1 MDIAQEVFGR
11 RRPIRQKLID
21 YGFTADN
28 GPNSMVYRV
37 SFMDG
42 ALTAVV
48 SVRFSPAGETSV
60 ICRALDADT
69 GDEYALINIASSTGA
84 YVGAARN
91 EYRVLLEQI
100 AKECFYDVPFCSDQ
114 ANRLS
119 GMIENTYGVL
129 PDNPF
134 SNVDHAGVF
143 RDPCS
148 GKWFGLIMRIEKGK
162 LLDKPDK
169 APIEIINVKID
180 PDQLSELLKEPGIYP
195 CYHMNKKKWI
205 SVALDD
211 SLDDDRIFELVRKSY
226 KLIHPHRHWIIPSN
240 PALFDVGAGFDAGGG
255 VLTWHHRIHV
265 AVGDTVYIYQT
276 EPVAALRW
284 KCEVIAC
291 SLETETPINHPVTRI
306 MYLKRIETYDKD
318 RYPRSWLNEH
328 GIKKTVRGQRSAPD
342 ELVKALET

>member
-69 GDEYALINIASSTGA
+69 SDEYALINIASSTGA
-84 YVGAARN
+84 YVGAARD
-91 EYRVLLEQI
+91 EYRMLLEEI
-100 AKECFYDVPFCSDQ
+100 AEACFYDVPFCSDQ

-129 PDNPF
+129 PENPF

-148 GKWFGLIMRIEKGK
+148 GKWFGLIMQIEKGK
-162 LLDKPDK
+162 LLD
-169 APIEIINVKID
+169 
-180 PDQLSELLKEPGIYP
+180 EP
-195 CYHMNKKKWI
+195 
-205 SVALDD
+205 
-211 SLDDDRIFELVRKSY
+211 
-226 KLIHPHRHWIIPSN
+226 
-240 PALFDVGAGFDAGGG
+240 
-255 VLTWHHRIHV
+255 
-265 AVGDTVYIYQT
+265 DTV
-276 EPVAALRW
+276 
-284 KCEVIAC
+284 
-291 SLETETPINHPVTRI
+291 PIFAR
-306 MYLKRIETYDKD
+306 R
-318 RYPRSWLNEH
+318 
-328 GIKKTVRGQRSAPD
+328 
-342 ELVKALET
+342 

>member
-1 MDIAQEVFGR
+1 MDITQEVFGR
-11 RRPIRQKLID
+11 RRPIHKKLLD
-21 YGFTADN
+21 YGFKADSHS
-28 GPNSMVYRV
+28 NSLVYRAP
-37 SFMDG
+37 FMDE
-42 ALTAVV
+42 ALTAEV
-48 SVRFSPAGETSV
+48 SVHFSPSGDSSV
-60 ICRALDADT
+60 ICQALDTDT

-84 YVGAARN
+84 YVGAARD

-129 PDNPF
+129 PENPF
-134 SNVDHAGVF
+134 SNVDHVGVF

-148 GKWFGLIMRIEKGK
+148 GKWFGLIMQIAKGK
-162 LLDKPDK
+162 LLDEPDK
-169 APIEIINVKID
+169 EPIEIINVKID

-205 SVALDD
+205 SIALDD
-211 SLDDDRIFELVRKSY
+211 SLDDGRIFELIRKSY
-226 KLIHPHRHWIIPSN
+226 NLIHPNRHWIIPSN
-240 PALFDVGAGFDAGGG
+240 PALFDVGAGFKAGGG

-265 AVGDTVYIYQT
+265 AVGDIVYIYQT

-291 SLETETPINHPVTRI
+291 SSKAHTISNHAATRI
-306 MYLKRIETYDKD
+306 MYLKRIETYDKG

-342 ELVKALET
+342 ELIKALET

>member
-21 YGFTADN
+21 YGFKADN
-28 GPNSMVYRV
+28 CANSLVYRD

-48 SVRFSPAGETSV
+48 SVHFSSSGDTSV
-60 ICRALDADT
+60 ICQALDADT
-69 GDEYALINIASSTGA
+69 GDDYALINIASSTGA
-84 YVGAARN
+84 YVGAARH
-91 EYRVLLEQI
+91 EYRALLERI
-100 AKECFYDVPFCSDQ
+100 AEECFYDVPFCSDQ
-114 ANRLS
+114 ANRLA
-119 GMIENTYGVL
+119 GMIENTYSVL
-129 PDNPF
+129 PENPF
-134 SNVDHAGVF
+134 SNADHVGVF
-143 RDPCS
+143 RDPYS
-148 GKWFGLIMRIEKGK
+148 GKWFGLIMQIEKGK
-162 LLDKPDK
+162 LLNEPDTV
-169 APIEIINVKID
+169 PVEIINVKID

-205 SVALDD
+205 SIALDD
-211 SLDDDRIFELVRKSY
+211 SLGDDRVFELIRKSY
-226 KLIHPHRHWIIPSN
+226 ELIHPNRHWIIPSN
-240 PALFDVGAGFDAGGG
+240 PALFDVEAGFDAGGG

-265 AVGDTVYIYQT
+265 AVGDIVYIYQT

-291 SLETETPINHPVTRI
+291 SSKAEALGKTPLTRI
-306 MYLKRIETYDKD
+306 MYLKRIETYDKG

-342 ELVKALET
+342 ELVKAL

>member
-84 YVGAARN
+84 YVGAARD
-91 EYRVLLEQI
+91 EYRMLLEEI
-100 AKECFYDVPFCSDQ
+100 AEACFYDVPFCSDQ

-129 PDNPF
+129 PENPF

-148 GKWFGLIMRIEKGK
+148 GKWFGLIMQIEKGK
-162 LLDKPDK
+162 LLDEPDTV
-169 APIEIINVKID
+169 PIEIINVKID
-180 PDQLSELLKEPGIYP
+180 PDQLPELLKKPGIYP

-205 SVALDD
+205 SIALDD

-265 AVGDTVYIYQT
+265 AVGDIVYIYQT

-291 SLETETPINHPVTRI
+291 SSKAHTVSNHAATRI
-306 MYLKRIETYDKD
+306 MYLKRIETYDKG
-318 RYPRSWLNEH
+318 RYPRSLSEV
-328 GIKKTVRGQRSAPD
+328 KEAPRMN
-342 ELVKALET
+342 